1 MRLTPSFHINVRY
14 AGEAKFLVIYIYISL
29 CPRLCLLAILLYN
42 VHRLTLKTDAV
53 FPPTSTSR
61 GAARGGSDYL
71 TVAGCPTGVHS
82 CGALLSVLYRNV
94 MLCEHRILIHL
105 FIVNV

>member
-1 MRLTPSFHINVRY
+1 MRLNSSLSTD
-14 AGEAKFLVIYIYISL
+14 IYIL
-29 CPRLCLLAILLYN
+29 VPKTVPPRDIA
-42 VHRLTLKTDAV
+42 VHRITLKTDAV

-82 CGALLSVLYRNV
+82 CGALSVLYCIV
-94 MLCEHRILIHL
+94 MLCKHRILIQIFYMYNFAVIIL
-105 FIVNV
+105 M

>member
-1 MRLTPSFHINVRY
+1 MRLNSSLSTD
-14 AGEAKFLVIYIYISL
+14 IYIL
-29 CPRLCLLAILLYN
+29 VPKTVPPRDIA

-82 CGALLSVLYRNV
+82 CGALLSVVYRNV
-94 MLCEHRILIHL
+94 MLCEPRILIHL